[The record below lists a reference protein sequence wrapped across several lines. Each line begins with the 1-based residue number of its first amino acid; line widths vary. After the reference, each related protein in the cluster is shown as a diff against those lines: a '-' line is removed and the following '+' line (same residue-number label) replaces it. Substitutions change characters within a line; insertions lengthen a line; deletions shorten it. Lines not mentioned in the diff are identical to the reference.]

1 MGTPALLTD
10 GQRVDIN
17 AMDLLAKL
25 THLDLAPALLD
36 DVRALLAR
44 VELAEQNAQLVA
56 VMEGMLQNK
65 ERIIEA
71 KESLIEAKEGIIEAK
86 ESLIAVKESIIK
98 SADIKIAAL
107 TLELAHHRRIRFAYK
122 SEALSSDQR
131 DLFEETWDIDLAAMQ
146 AELDAQGDALA
157 QGKPKAKRPRAGR
170 QPLPDHLVRIEH
182 RHEPDSCQCGQCGST
197 LIQIGE
203 DISEQLDVEPA
214 RFFVHRHI
222 RPQYACRACAT
233 VTAALV
239 PPAIIDGG
247 MASSG
252 LLAWLAI
259 SKFADHLPLYR
270 IGQIGARQ
278 DVPLPISTT
287 AEWLGKIGVALQPL
301 AERMSTLLR
310 LRPTLHADETPVRQ
324 LDPGKG
330 KTKRAYL
337 WAYRSN
343 SLDEGPLIVVFDYQD
358 GRGGV
363 HAQTFLGN
371 WRGHLMVDDYSGYKA
386 LFAGGVTE
394 LACLAH
400 VRRKFFDLHAANGSP
415 IAAQALR
422 RIAQLYV
429 VEQQAR
435 DGDVVERLRLRQEIA
450 KPLLA
455 QCHNWLITTRCTVAD
470 GSGTAKA
477 IDHAL
482 KRWPALIRY
491 ADSGTLP
498 IDNNPVENAIRPIA
512 IGKKNWLF
520 AGSERAG
527 RRAAAIQSLLATA
540 KLNGLEPMRW
550 LTEILE
556 KLPTCPN
563 SQIDSL
569 LPFAKLGK

>member
-1 MGTPALLTD
+1 VPRLRNGD
-10 GQRVDIN
+10 G
-17 AMDLLAKL
+17 
-25 THLDLAPALLD
+25 
-36 DVRALLAR
+36 
-44 VELAEQNAQLVA
+44 
-56 VMEGMLQNK
+56 
-65 ERIIEA
+65 
-71 KESLIEAKEGIIEAK
+71 
-86 ESLIAVKESIIK
+86 
-98 SADIKIAAL
+98 SAGAAG
-107 TLELAHHRRIRFAYK
+107 HHRR
-122 SEALSSDQR
+122 
-131 DLFEETWDIDLAAMQ
+131 W
-146 AELDAQGDALA
+146 
-157 QGKPKAKRPRAGR
+157 
-170 QPLPDHLVRIEH
+170 H
-182 RHEPDSCQCGQCGST
+182 
-197 LIQIGE
+197 
-203 DISEQLDVEPA
+203 
-214 RFFVHRHI
+214 
-222 RPQYACRACAT
+222 
-233 VTAALV
+233 
-239 PPAIIDGG
+239 GG
-247 MASSG
+247 
-252 LLAWLAI
+252 L
-259 SKFADHLPLYR
+259 
-270 IGQIGARQ
+270 GQIGARQ

-287 AEWLGKIGVALQPL
+287 ADWLGKVGVALQPL
-301 AERMSTLLR
+301 ADRLAALLR

-343 SLDEGPLIVVFDYQD
+343 SLDGGPLIVVFDYQG

-386 LFAGGVTE
+386 LFVGGVTE

-435 DGDVVERLRLRQEIA
+435 DTDADVVERLRLRQELA

-455 QCHNWLITTRCTVAD
+455 QCYDWLITTRCTVAD

-498 IDNNPVENAIRPIA
+498 IDNNPVENSIRPIA

-520 AGSERAG
+520 AGSERAA
-527 RRAAAIQSLLATA
+527 RRAAAIQSLLATV
-540 KLNGLEPMRW
+540 KLNGLEPLRW

-569 LPFAKLGK
+569 LPFTKPGK